1 MSQSSTTTQKV
12 YVGVPSGR
20 AMIRSSSSVLSKLIV
35 PLTMSFQEVAPSW
48 GFLKRTTGLR
58 PSGMAGSVLPGSGR
72 QVPS

>member
-1 MSQSSTTTQKV
+1 
-12 YVGVPSGR
+12 
-20 AMIRSSSSVLSKLIV
+20 MIRSSSSVLSKLIV